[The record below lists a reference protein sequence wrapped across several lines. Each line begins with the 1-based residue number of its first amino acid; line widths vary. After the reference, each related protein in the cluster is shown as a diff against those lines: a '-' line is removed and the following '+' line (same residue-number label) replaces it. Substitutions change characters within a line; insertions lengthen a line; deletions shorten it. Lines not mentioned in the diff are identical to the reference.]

1 MLQKRLKCKQLEE
14 KNTMQIELKIN
25 SYKVDN
31 GLNVDFIEIINSNL
45 WKMTP
50 FMKFFWEQQKFN
62 LVFIYSSSWARYHP
76 MIVRFCSSVAQNR
89 VLFTWA
95 T

>member
-25 SYKVDN
+25 NYQVDN
-31 GLNVDFIEIINSNL
+31 GLNVDFIEIISSNL
-45 WKMTP
+45 WKMTA

-62 LVFIYSSSWARYHP
+62 LVFI
-76 MIVRFCSSVAQNR
+76 
-89 VLFTWA
+89 
-95 T
+95 

>member
-25 SYKVDN
+25 NYQVDN
-31 GLNVDFIEIINSNL
+31 GLNVDFIEIISSNL
-45 WKMTP
+45 RKMTP

-62 LVFIYSSSWARYHP
+62 LVFI
-76 MIVRFCSSVAQNR
+76 
-89 VLFTWA
+89 
-95 T
+95 